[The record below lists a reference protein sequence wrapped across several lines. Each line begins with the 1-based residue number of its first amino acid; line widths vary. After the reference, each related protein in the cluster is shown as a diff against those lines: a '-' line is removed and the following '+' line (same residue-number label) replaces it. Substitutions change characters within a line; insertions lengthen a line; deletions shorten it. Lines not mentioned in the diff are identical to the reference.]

1 MAASHTFPTIIPSLL
16 KFPKSER
23 AMKTKNIYNQPICVT
38 MTLDLEK
45 LFCASF
51 DSKDNTEN
59 WHIEDEETI

>member
-1 MAASHTFPTIIPSLL
+1 
-16 KFPKSER
+16 
-23 AMKTKNIYNQPICVT
+23 MKTRNKYNQPYSQPICVT

>member
-1 MAASHTFPTIIPSLL
+1 
-16 KFPKSER
+16 
-23 AMKTKNIYNQPICVT
+23 